1 MTNLEELKAAHDF
14 AHDAAHDTAY
24 ASRVATA
31 NAACTAARRLMLLG
45 MLIMILS

>member
-1 MTNLEELKAAHDF
+1 MTKLEELK
-14 AHDAAHDTAY
+14 AAHDTAY

-31 NAACTAARRLMLLG
+31 NAACTAARLLMLLG